1 MKKSPFALHTHKGLV
16 YNRAYLA
23 LLHSVHISLRET
35 LDTLGTVSEIEP
47 ADCEW
52 EGASSSL
59 LPKKEVFINI

>member
-1 MKKSPFALHTHKGLV
+1 MRPTA

-23 LLHSVHISLRET
+23 LLHSVKIPLWGTSY
-35 LDTLGTVSEIEP
+35 TLGTVSKIES

-52 EGASSSL
+52 KGASSSL